1 MDEVKALYNAI
12 SEMNNEIDDCGNCPF
27 YEGPCNG
34 ENRCM
39 IERLVYLL
47 EICLREGVTME

>member
-1 MDEVKALYNAI
+1 MNKVKALYIAM
-12 SEMNNEIDDCGNCPF
+12 SEYNNEVTDCEDCPF

-34 ENRCM
+34 EKNCM
-39 IERLVYLL
+39 IEDLVYLL